1 MMLGRATSGLPSSL
15 LSREQA
21 CEGCGASGSR
31 SDQCSSTVRFSVVTA
46 QTAGAKSGPPVL
58 HPRPLRA
65 VVTQFRSSAP
75 ACDKANFQKS
85 GIRSRTGVARRAE
98 GPAHAEYDRK
108 SCDRNKTGR
117 RGLWWTERVGVPSFG
132 TVHLPRIDPCDGSSA
147 SAGSHLPKKK
157 RRHKNARRPQRHPWR
172 SQARRRNDGVS
183 SFPLT
188 TPPARPMLWPSQRFN
203 GDRSDLASRA
213 RRGARLRG
221 RVAR

>member
-15 LSREQA
+15 LSREEA

-85 GIRSRTGVARRAE
+85 GTRSRQESHDEPKVQRTQSMTGKVAIPTRLTAE
-98 GPAHAEYDRK
+98 GYGGQSGSAYRRSGRFTYRESTRATGPAQAPARTYRD
-108 SCDRNKTGR
+108 
-117 RGLWWTERVGVPSFG
+117 
-132 TVHLPRIDPCDGSSA
+132 
-147 SAGSHLPKKK
+147 KK

-172 SQARRRNDGVS
+172 LQAQHRNDECRLS
-183 SFPLT
+183 RYERFP
-188 TPPARPMLWPSQRFN
+188 Q
-203 GDRSDLASRA
+203 DRCS
-213 RRGARLRG
+213 GRLKDSTETDPI
-221 RVAR
+221 